1 MPSRLEFEVRFRGRT
16 QRAPARDRDA
26 PLRILV
32 CGDFSGRSTRDLI
45 DSGDALATRRLL
57 SLDLDNFDQVMRRLG
72 ARVPI
77 QLDDSSTPLGELAIE
92 SLDDFHP
99 DALCRKIA
107 SFELLCGLRRRL
119 LDPRTAAD
127 TIQALSR
134 DGGVSD
140 ASEPAATTGGA
151 AEEQSAMLTRLLGA
165 PPSSTAAT
173 QPSATGMASVD
184 AILQR
189 AVAGHVTPATD
200 PRQSQFVASVDHALD
215 ESMSRLL
222 HSLPFQQLEATWRSL
237 HWLVTTVGPDED
249 LKIAAL
255 DVTKQELATDL
266 LSADTLQDSVI
277 HRRIA
282 DGTAWSLIVGDYA
295 FGPND
300 EDASLLTA
308 LAVLSEAAGG
318 PFLAAA
324 DNALLGCRVPQDCS
338 TPASWRTDKP
348 EASASFRALRT
359 SPAASYVGLTWP
371 RWLLRSPYGAKR
383 DPVES
388 FAFEE
393 VKGPPVHSSLLWGNA
408 SFGAAAMIAAAFR
421 ENADAMPLEEV
432 FEIGD
437 LPLYVF
443 EEDGES
449 KMQPCAEC
457 WLTEQGWQA
466 ALARGVIPIV
476 SVRGRNA
483 VRLVRVQSIAE
494 PSAPFAGLGDR

>member
-1 MPSRLEFEVRFRGRT
+1 MSSRLEFEVRFRGRA
-16 QRAPARDRDA
+16 QRAPARDQDA
-26 PLRILV
+26 PFRILI
-32 CGDFSGRSTRDLI
+32 CGDFSGRAARGLVDT
-45 DSGDALATRRLL
+45 GDALATRRLL
-57 SLDLDNFDQVMRRLG
+57 SLDVDNFDQAMGRLG
-72 ARVPI
+72 TRVPI
-77 QLDDSSTPLGELAIE
+77 QLDDSSNPVGELAIE

-134 DGGVSD
+134 DTGVSD
-140 ASEPAATTGGA
+140 ASETAATTAGA
-151 AEEQSAMLTRLLGA
+151 AEDQSAMLTRLLGA
-165 PPSSTAAT
+165 RASSTATT
-173 QPSATGMASVD
+173 QLSASGIAAVD
-184 AILQR
+184 QILQR
-189 AVAGHVTPATD
+189 AVAGHVTPAID
-200 PRQSQFVASVDHALD
+200 QRQSQFVASVDHALG

-222 HSLPFQQLEATWRSL
+222 HSPLFQRLEAAWRSL
-237 HWLVTTVGPDED
+237 HWLVTNLGPDED
-249 LKIAAL
+249 LKIVAL

-266 LSADTLQDSVI
+266 LNADTLQDTAI
-277 HRRIA
+277 HRRIT

-295 FGPND
+295 LGPND

-318 PFLAAA
+318 LFLAAA
-324 DNALLGCRVPQDCS
+324 DDALLGCQVPQDCS
-338 TPASWRTDKP
+338 TPATWRTGNS
-348 EASASFRALRT
+348 EAAASFRALRM
-359 SPAASYVGLTWP
+359 SPSASYLGLTWP
-371 RWLLRSPYGAKR
+371 RWLLRAPYGAKR

-388 FAFEE
+388 FTFEE

-408 SFGAAAMIAAAFR
+408 SFGAAATIAAALR
-421 ENADAMPLEEV
+421 ENADAMPLEDV
-432 FEIGD
+432 LEIGD

-443 EEDGES
+443 EDDGES

-483 VRLVRVQSIAE
+483 VRLVRVQSIAD
-494 PSAPFAGLGDR
+494 PSRPLAGLGDR